1 MFNYPANLYSLA
13 FYEDDLLYNIPERY
27 KNVYENFVNI
37 IINDSDIDY
46 EKKNDMIVEIQ
57 NAFVVVDELQLEK
70 MREKYG
76 EIEVLEESN
85 ERIKYAPGYYGF
97 LYDEIKDIDSLKEF
111 ALNKEVLDNI
121 FSDYFREIYIKK
133 VEQIIEDTNL
143 NLQDK
148 MKNIMIEQLNF
159 TLIPIEK
166 QRHYREKYS
175 ENYFDQSYILKVKS
189 IIN

>member
-1 MFNYPANLYSLA
+1 
-13 FYEDDLLYNIPERY
+13 
-27 KNVYENFVNI
+27 
-37 IINDSDIDY
+37 
-46 EKKNDMIVEIQ
+46 MIVEIQ

>member
-1 MFNYPANLYSLA
+1 M
-13 FYEDDLLYNIPERY
+13 
-27 KNVYENFVNI
+27 
-37 IINDSDIDY
+37 
-46 EKKNDMIVEIQ
+46 
-57 NAFVVVDELQLEK
+57 
-70 MREKYG
+70 
-76 EIEVLEESN
+76 
-85 ERIKYAPGYYGF
+85 
-97 LYDEIKDIDSLKEF
+97 YDEIKDIDSLKEF